1 MRRPATHALW
11 ILPVLIVTTAC
22 SATPSTLPATPA
34 PALPAST
41 PAPAGAVSDEPSVVR
56 GSIPFT
62 SPFFLDGIAEP
73 FVLLEDEA
81 GFVRR
86 DKEFV
91 FPIEG
96 QAIGPVELVGD
107 GLLRYTLPLPSR
119 PLGTPVDV
127 DNDGEADTGVMV
139 FAIAYWSNT
148 WGDPFLEPRDGRGWS
163 NAYTSARTDPYRED
177 EIDGGTLMIWAPD
190 AAQAFPTGFG
200 DDGLLFTAD
209 DPAAPVAAGYS
220 LVDLD
225 QTPFHI
231 YREPEPK
238 VDLLEG
244 VVAVTDL
251 SGLEYDQAFANL
263 IEKAS
268 REYPFTSDKGIDWDA
283 LRAEFAPRFDS
294 ARTPADFYRA
304 VKAFTLAIPDGHVGV
319 SFDPDVFFTDFGGGF
334 GLVLA
339 ELSDGRLIATRVI
352 SGSASEAAGM
362 SAGAEIL
369 SWNELSAAA
378 ALDAVIPFL
387 GPFSTPQAERA
398 MQLVF
403 LPRGPVG
410 STAQVEFRNPAGIP
424 RTVGMEAEVDYDSL
438 FAALPEF
445 GYDELLL
452 PVEGSVLDDSGL
464 GLLQVTTFSE
474 DYNLMARLW
483 EFHLKQLLDFE
494 VPGLIIDVRNNGGGN
509 GGLALDFAGYFFD
522 ESAVL
527 SQRLY
532 YNEISGEFEARGIPA
547 RLEPGPLLFEG
558 PVAVLVG
565 PNCVSACEGFVH
577 AITQGGRAVVVGHA
591 ATAGAYG
598 EVGRGQYDLPDGL
611 SLQFPTGRPETLDGR
626 LLIEGTGIRPEV
638 VVPVTFDSAM
648 GTSDAV
654 LEAAVEALLTPPRS
668 LTGERGRSMTETAD
682 VVVIGAG
689 IHGASLAFHLA
700 SRGLKPLVVEQKAA
714 ASGAT
719 GRSSGLVRMHYDLE
733 PESALAW
740 ASYRYFRNWAELV
753 GGDCGFTR
761 TGFLQIVAPKDNDR
775 LRAERGHAPA
785 VGDSQ
790 PGGDC

>member
-1 MRRPATHALW
+1 MSRPATLALW
-11 ILPVLIVTTAC
+11 MIPLLVFTAAC
-22 SATPSTLPATPA
+22 GA
-34 PALPAST
+34 
-41 PAPAGAVSDEPSVVR
+41 APAGLTPTSSPASPPPTPAAVPSSTDEPRVVR

-91 FPIEG
+91 FPLEG

-107 GLLRYTLPLPSR
+107 GLLRYTLPLPAR
-119 PLGTPVDV
+119 PLGTSVDV
-127 DNDGEADTGVMV
+127 DNDGETDPGVMV

-177 EIDGGTLMIWAPD
+177 EIDGGILMIWAPD
-190 AAQAFPTGFG
+190 GAQAFPSGFG

-209 DPAAPVAAGYS
+209 DPTQPVPAGYS

-225 QTPFHI
+225 QDPFRI
-231 YREPEPK
+231 YREPEPV

-251 SGLEYDQAFANL
+251 SRLGYAEAFGAL
-263 IEKAS
+263 FEKAS
-268 REYPFTSDKGIDWDA
+268 REYPFTADKKIDWDA
-283 LRAEFAPRFDS
+283 LRAEFTPAIDA
-294 ARTPADFYRA
+294 ARTPRDFYRA
-304 VKAFTLAIPDGHVGV
+304 IKAFTLAIPDGHVGV
-319 SFDPDVFFTDFGGGF
+319 SFDPDVFFADLGGGF

-339 ELSDGRLIATRVI
+339 ELSDGRVIASQVLP
-352 SGSASEAAGM
+352 GSAAEAAGIR
-362 SAGAEIL
+362 AGAEVIR
-369 SWNELSAAA
+369 WNDLPAAA

-387 GPFSTPQAERA
+387 GPFSTSQAERA

-403 LPRGPVG
+403 LPRGPVN
-410 STAQVEFRNPAGIP
+410 SSA
-424 RTVGMEAEVDYDSL
+424 TVGFLNPGGTPQTVTMTAAVDYDSL

-464 GLLQVTTFSE
+464 GLLLVTTFSE

-483 EFHLKQLLDFE
+483 EFHLKQLIDFE
-494 VPGLIIDVRNNGGGN
+494 MPGLIIDVRDNGGGN

-522 ESAVL
+522 ESVVL
-527 SQRLY
+527 SRRLY
-532 YNEISGEFEARGIPA
+532 FNEVSGEFEARGTPS
-547 RLEPGPLLFEG
+547 RLEPGPLLYQG

-577 AITQGGRAVVVGHA
+577 AVTQGGRAVVVGHT

-598 EVGRGQYDLPDGL
+598 EVGRGQYSLPDGL
-611 SLQFPTGRPETLDGR
+611 SLQFPTGRPETLEGS
-626 LLIEGTGIRPEV
+626 LLIEGTGIRPDIL
-638 VVPVTFDSAM
+638 VPVTFEDAM
-648 GTSDAV
+648 GITDSV
-654 LEAAVEALLTPPRS
+654 LEAAVEALLAR
-668 LTGERGRSMTETAD
+668 LGR
-682 VVVIGAG
+682 
-689 IHGASLAFHLA
+689 
-700 SRGLKPLVVEQKAA
+700 
-714 ASGAT
+714 
-719 GRSSGLVRMHYDLE
+719 
-733 PESALAW
+733 
-740 ASYRYFRNWAELV
+740 
-753 GGDCGFTR
+753 
-761 TGFLQIVAPKDNDR
+761 
-775 LRAERGHAPA
+775 
-785 VGDSQ
+785 
-790 PGGDC
+790 